1 MEDNSLSD
9 EKKDTILCDAFLS
22 GMIKG
27 GIDMLE
33 KTRRWIEL
41 NYPDSIYSFKF
52 LRDIK
57 F

>member
-27 GIDMLE
+27 GPDMLE
-33 KTRRWIEL
+33 KTRKWIEL
-41 NYPDSIYSFKF
+41 NYPNSIYSFR
-52 LRDIK
+52 LLWDIK

>member
-9 EKKDTILCDAFLS
+9 EKRDTILCDAFLS

-27 GIDMLE
+27 GPDMLE
-33 KTRRWIEL
+33 KTRSWIEL
-41 NYPDSIYSFKF
+41 NYPDSIYSFK
-52 LRDIK
+52 LLWDIK